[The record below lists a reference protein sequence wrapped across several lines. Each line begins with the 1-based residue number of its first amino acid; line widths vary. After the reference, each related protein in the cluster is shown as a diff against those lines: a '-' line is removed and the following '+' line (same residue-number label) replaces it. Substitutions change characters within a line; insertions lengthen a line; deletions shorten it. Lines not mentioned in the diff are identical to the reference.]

1 MKKIILFVF
10 ALFLLYNASA
20 LTNPITTAQP
30 VYPNGQTVNL
40 SVPCTFGGAFCP
52 TLTECNITILDP
64 DSVVLANNEVMTKN
78 SSVFNYTLS
87 GNSTTKNGQYEVA
100 VSCCNG
106 IICKPKLLS
115 FLITP
120 SGADPLTSGQGTV
133 LMIVMG
139 VMFFVAVIF
148 FVIGFRSESV
158 AGKATGYSLGGVMI
172 LVLILYSLLVANE
185 AIASS
190 PKLIAGFETF
200 YFVMKMI
207 GTIAI
212 VGMIVLLLLVA
223 VRAWKI
229 KRGLIDR

>member
-1 MKKIILFVF
+1 MKKIILLVF
-10 ALFLLYNASA
+10 ALFLIYNASA
-20 LTNPITTAQP
+20 LTNQITTTQP

-40 SVPCTFGGAFCP
+40 TVPCSFGGAFCP

-64 DSVVLANNEVMTKN
+64 DSIVLANNEVMTKN
-78 SSVFNYTLS
+78 SSVFNYTL
-87 GNSTTKNGQYEVA
+87 NSTTKNGQYEVA
-100 VSCCNG
+100 VSCCSSN
-106 IICKPKLLS
+106 ICRNKLLS

-120 SGADPLTSGQGTV
+120 SGADPLSSGQGTV

-139 VMFFVAVIF
+139 VMFFVAILF
-148 FVIGFRSESV
+148 FVIGFKSENV
-158 AGKATGYSLGGVMI
+158 VGKATGYSLGGVMI

-190 PKLIAGFETF
+190 PKLISGFENF